1 MIEFL
6 EEYTSG
12 FENNAWFSASVVSAA
27 AAAWAV
33 LLQYGAIGKRM
44 MTRAMERCL
53 FCCFFR
59 LLCGFCFLAFGDGLV
74 VDSSVM
80 IVVVAAV

>member
-12 FENNAWFSASVVSAA
+12 FGNDVRFSASVVS

-44 MTRAMERCL
+44 MTRAVERCL
-53 FCCFFR
+53 FCCLFR
-59 LLCGFCFLAFGDGLV
+59 LLCGFCFLAFGDGFV
-74 VDSSVM
+74 VDSA
-80 IVVVAAV
+80 VVIAVVEVV